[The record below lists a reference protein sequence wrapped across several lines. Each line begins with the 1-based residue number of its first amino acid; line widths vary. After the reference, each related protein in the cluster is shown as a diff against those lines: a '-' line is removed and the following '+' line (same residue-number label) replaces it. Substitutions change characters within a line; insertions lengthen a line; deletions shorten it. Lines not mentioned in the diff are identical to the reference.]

1 MSRLRGVAW
10 DDLAVVL
17 AVLEHGSLN
26 RAARALGTSQSTAS
40 RRLVRLEAQLGST
53 LFDRTPEGLA
63 PTVLAHDLAPHAA
76 LVAGHMADIERL
88 AESREVAPRGRVR
101 MAVVDGL
108 AAHLV
113 VPGLP
118 RLRASHPGIEL
129 DLLSGQAV
137 LDLVRREAELALR
150 FVPPTAPD
158 LVVRRLFGVPVAP
171 FVRPELADVPSDML
185 PWLMLYDPDRHLAES
200 RWIDAHARPSH
211 CTAVSAWSDLFAAVC
226 SGVGAAL
233 VPPWVARPAGL
244 VPVQGFE
251 GVVAVEHTLLLVYHR
266 AQRDVPRVR
275 AVREWVVSE
284 VDRRLEPSGRTDA
297 SSLPQ
302 LQGVG
307 ELLGGPGGLDE
318 SGRGG
323 GACPGKTST
332 SSPAASSR

>member
-40 RRLVRLEAQLGST
+40 RRLLRLEGQLGST

-63 PTVLAHDLAPHAA
+63 PTALAQDLAPHAE

-88 AESREVAPRGRVR
+88 AEGREAAPRGRVR

-113 VPGLP
+113 VPGLS

-137 LDLVRREAELALR
+137 LDLVRREADLALR
-150 FVPPTAPD
+150 FVPPTSPD
-158 LVVRRLFGVPVAP
+158 LVVRRLFPIPVVPY
-171 FVRPELADVPSDML
+171 VRPELADVPLGSL
-185 PWLMLYDPDRHLAES
+185 PWVMLHDPDRHFVES
-200 RWIDAHARPSH
+200 RWLDAHARPSH
-211 CTAVSAWSDLFAAVC
+211 CTSVTAWSDLFAAVC

-233 VPPWVARPAGL
+233 VSPWVAAPAGL
-244 VPVQGFE
+244 VPVPDFG
-251 GVVAVEHTLLLVYHR
+251 GAVAVEHTLLLVYHR
-266 AQRDVPRVR
+266 ALRDVPRVR

-284 VDRRLEPSGRTDA
+284 VEQRVARSGERT
-297 SSLPQ
+297 
-302 LQGVG
+302 V
-307 ELLGGPGGLDE
+307 
-318 SGRGG
+318 R
-323 GACPGKTST
+323 
-332 SSPAASSR
+332 SRP